1 MLATHA
7 DAEKRYEI
15 LRKTAIEIAY
25 SDLSPQ
31 EKSQFKFNI
40 INQSALNATIDWGKS
55 PARRVNWDWIDGY
68 AAFKF
73 RYPKRFETAI
83 WFQEKLINI
92 SMGRPTYNGNSL
104 RLDFVEAS
112 PKDLGERPSV
122 FNEVLVAYGIY
133 ARMINAKQIRIMNP
147 INNDVK
153 KYYESFGYTYIAKK
167 DYLYREVT

>member
-1 MLATHA
+1 MLATHL

-15 LRKTAIEIAY
+15 LRKTALEIAH
-25 SDLSPQ
+25 SGLNPQ
-31 EKSQFKFNI
+31 EKSLFKFETITN
-40 INQSALNATIDWGKS
+40 SALTETANWGKS
-55 PARRVNWDWIDGY
+55 PNRRVDWDWISGY

-83 WFQEKLINI
+83 WFRDKLINI
-92 SMGRPTYNGNSL
+92 SMGRPTYNGSSL

-147 INNDVK
+147 INTEVK
-153 KYYESFGYTYIAKK
+153 EYYESFGYTYVANK
-167 DYLYREVT
+167 DYLFREVY